1 MSVLDVFPM
10 DFLMIWGGGT
20 GVLGH
25 QECLIRQIL
34 GMRVDYISIKY
45 FLFGKEF
52 DG

>member
-1 MSVLDVFPM
+1 MSILDVFPV

-25 QECLIRQIL
+25 KECLIRQIP

-45 FLFGKEF
+45 FLFGK
-52 DG
+52 